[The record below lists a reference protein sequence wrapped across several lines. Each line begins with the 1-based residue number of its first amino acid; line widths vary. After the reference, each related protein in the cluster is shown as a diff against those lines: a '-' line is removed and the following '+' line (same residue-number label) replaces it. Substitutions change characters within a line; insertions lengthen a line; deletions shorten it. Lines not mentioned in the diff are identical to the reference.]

1 MKKMKIILTNLEE
14 LDGSFYEKLHQEG
27 YFDHS
32 LFSELILFIDRLNE
46 TKISKIK
53 RLRKSTLL
61 WELAYRIQSSI
72 GYHFNVN
79 DLFIISNVD
88 EEKLGEI
95 GQVIA
100 YICKSFTENQQLDM
114 DFIHELTN

>member
-1 MKKMKIILTNLEE
+1 MEIILNNLKE

-27 YFDHS
+27 IFDHS
-32 LFSELILFIDRLNE
+32 LFSELILSIDKLNDSE
-46 TKISKIK
+46 MSEIERFRNSSMI
-53 RLRKSTLL
+53 
-61 WELAYRIQSSI
+61 WELAYKIQSSF

-79 DLFIISNVD
+79 DLFKITNVD

-95 GQVIA
+95 GQVIG

-114 DFIHELTN
+114 DFIHEMTN